1 MKKTNYKF
9 LLTALVIMSIFI
21 TLSTISATDNVS
33 SDNAQLTT
41 SDDITQLQSEQINT
55 DIKKTNTENKDIQK
69 EISTKKNNKINNTN
83 NQKTTKKDTYSV
95 NNYQEL
101 YNKVEDIKSNS
112 QNTEET
118 ITLNKG
124 TYTITNPITG
134 ETQHKPLKNSQ

>member
-69 EISTKKNNKINNTN
+69 EISTKKK
-83 NQKTTKKDTYSV
+83 
-95 NNYQEL
+95 
-101 YNKVEDIKSNS
+101 
-112 QNTEET
+112 
-118 ITLNKG
+118 
-124 TYTITNPITG
+124 
-134 ETQHKPLKNSQ
+134 

>member
-83 NQKTTKKDTYSV
+83 NQKTTKKTHI
-95 NNYQEL
+95 Q
-101 YNKVEDIKSNS
+101 
-112 QNTEET
+112 
-118 ITLNKG
+118 
-124 TYTITNPITG
+124 
-134 ETQHKPLKNSQ
+134 

>member
-55 DIKKTNTENKDIQK
+55 DIKKTNTENKAIQT
-69 EISTKKNNKINNTN
+69 IKKP
-83 NQKTTKKDTYSV
+83 QKKTHI
-95 NNYQEL
+95 Q
-101 YNKVEDIKSNS
+101 
-112 QNTEET
+112 
-118 ITLNKG
+118 
-124 TYTITNPITG
+124 
-134 ETQHKPLKNSQ
+134 

>member
-69 EISTKKNNKINNTN
+69 EISTKKI
-83 NQKTTKKDTYSV
+83 
-95 NNYQEL
+95 
-101 YNKVEDIKSNS
+101 IK
-112 QNTEET
+112 
-118 ITLNKG
+118 
-124 TYTITNPITG
+124 
-134 ETQHKPLKNSQ
+134 

>member
-69 EISTKKNNKINNTN
+69 EISTKKR
-83 NQKTTKKDTYSV
+83 
-95 NNYQEL
+95 
-101 YNKVEDIKSNS
+101 
-112 QNTEET
+112 
-118 ITLNKG
+118 
-124 TYTITNPITG
+124 
-134 ETQHKPLKNSQ
+134 

>member
-83 NQKTTKKDTYSV
+83 NQKTTKKRHIFS
-95 NNYQEL
+95 
-101 YNKVEDIKSNS
+101 K
-112 QNTEET
+112 
-118 ITLNKG
+118 
-124 TYTITNPITG
+124 
-134 ETQHKPLKNSQ
+134 